1 MIPTVVLVDYSLL
14 TTLLYIYMGAFFL
27 VVSLF
32 IAIFIPQSVFFT
44 LQIQSKMKTVKFT
57 DVRDFI
63 NFQRL
68 ANEFHIFFIVY
79 PYTKGEIVVDADAAS
94 LEGLGY

>member
-1 MIPTVVLVDYSLL
+1 
-14 TTLLYIYMGAFFL
+14 
-27 VVSLF
+27 
-32 IAIFIPQSVFFT
+32 
-44 LQIQSKMKTVKFT
+44 MKTVKFT

-68 ANEFHIFFIVY
+68 ANELQILFMY
-79 PYTKGEIVVDADAAS
+79 AYTKGEIVVEADAAS